1 MARRRHRHRGHHHR
15 HRAHHHHR
23 RQRQRRRH
31 YHHHFRRRA
40 AGGNGQNSDV
50 KLTWRHFG
58 ILLAFSS
65 VIMFLMGIFLIA
77 MVGGG
82 AFKIGII
89 LLCGGGVVFFAGVTC
104 LVCSPKTQTE
114 TDQELTQVS
123 LLLIKMNS
131 TFLYRFESVYYFQTP
146 QQLATPSPSTHP
158 YPHPTMLQ
166 NFYGILAFSFFTD
179 LKGFL
184 RDFQ

>member
-15 HRAHHHHR
+15 HRAHHHHHR

-31 YHHHFRRRA
+31 HHHHFRRRA
-40 AGGNGQNSDV
+40 AGANGQNSDV

-89 LLCGGGVVFFAGVTC
+89 LLCGGGIVFFAGVTC

-114 TDQELTQVS
+114 ANQELTQVS

-131 TFLYRFESVYYFQTP
+131 TFLYRFESVYHFQTP
-146 QQLATPSPSTHP
+146 LPQQLPPPPPPSN
-158 YPHPTMLQ
+158 YV
-166 NFYGILAFSFFTD
+166 A
-179 LKGFL
+179 GFL
-184 RDFQ
+184 RDLSF